1 MNPYD
6 CQLLDLLRLSLT
18 GKSIRVTTNPEIC
31 DIAIY
36 SCYGDLRSLRYTQH
50 ATRILFLG
58 ENVRPCYS
66 EFDISLTFDSDQY
79 EKKYISSALVARID
93 WFNKQY
99 ADRKTLPLV
108 PIQNR

>member
-18 GKSIRVTTNPEIC
+18 GKSIRVTTNPQIC

-36 SCYGDLRSLRYTQH
+36 SCYGDLRSLDIHNMLLEYS
-50 ATRILFLG
+50 FL
-58 ENVRPCYS
+58 EKMYVLAIQ

-79 EKKYISSALVARID
+79 REEIYIFR
-93 WFNKQY
+93 FGC
-99 ADRKTLPLV
+99 
-108 PIQNR
+108 